1 MKNFKTFKNSIMEAS
16 KMKIERVP
24 VEIKKVGKVFKV
36 FIDGDHLDDYS
47 SEEEAKKMAKEFV
60 KQLKG

>member
-16 KMKIERVP
+16 KMKIERIP

>member
-1 MKNFKTFKNSIMEAS
+1 MEAS